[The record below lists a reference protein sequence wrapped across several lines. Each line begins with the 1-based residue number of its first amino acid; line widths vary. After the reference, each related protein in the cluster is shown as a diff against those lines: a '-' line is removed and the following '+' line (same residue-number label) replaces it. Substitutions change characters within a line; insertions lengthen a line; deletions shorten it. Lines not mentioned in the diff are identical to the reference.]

1 MKASAAEDKLS
12 QLEAE
17 LVNVLGRK
25 YVLSSPVDLSVYEC
39 DGETLD
45 VARPDLVVLP
55 ESTEDVVTI
64 VRLAGKYGVAITPR
78 GAATGLS
85 GGATTV
91 MGGISVVLTRMTRV
105 IEIDADNMVAVVEVG
120 CTNVSVSKAAEKF
133 GLYFAPDPSSQAAS
147 TVGGNLAE
155 NAGGPHTLKYGTTTN
170 HVLGAKVVLP
180 SGDVTVFGG
189 RARDSLG
196 LDLLGVLVG
205 SEGTLGIATEAIL
218 KLTACPEA
226 IETMMAYFP
235 SVEAGG
241 QAVSDIVAAGV
252 VPAAMEMIDQ
262 LTLRAVEDALKLG
275 LDTNAGALLIVELD
289 GPKAGIAVHAKV
301 VVESVQKNGVLA
313 VKWAASAAERAS
325 IWKARKSSFGSLGRI
340 SPHGYVLDG
349 VIPRSR
355 LSEAIRRIA
364 EIGRKYDVLIANVY
378 HAGDGNL
385 HPCLLYNREHHEQV
399 KRVMQAGKEIL
410 ELCVELGGTL
420 SGEHGIGVEKIL
432 EMPSVFSPADLRA
445 MEWVRE
451 AFNPQGL
458 LNPGKIL
465 PTPKS
470 CGESGARPLLRH
482 MLSC

>member
-91 MGGISVVLTRMTRV
+91 MGGISLVLTRMTRV

-170 HVLGAKVVLP
+170 HVLGGKVVLP

-189 RARDSLG
+189 TTRDSLG

-205 SEGTLGIATEAIL
+205 SEGTLGIATEATL
-218 KLTACPEA
+218 KLTALPET

-252 VPAAMEMIDQ
+252 IPAAMEMIDQ

-289 GPKAGIAVHAKV
+289 GPSAGIASHAKV
-301 VVESVQKNGVLA
+301 VVESVQKNDVLA
-313 VKWAASAAERAS
+313 VKWAA
-325 IWKARKSSFGSLGRI
+325 
-340 SPHGYVLDG
+340 
-349 VIPRSR
+349 
-355 LSEAIRRIA
+355 
-364 EIGRKYDVLIANVY
+364 
-378 HAGDGNL
+378 
-385 HPCLLYNREHHEQV
+385 
-399 KRVMQAGKEIL
+399 
-410 ELCVELGGTL
+410 
-420 SGEHGIGVEKIL
+420 
-432 EMPSVFSPADLRA
+432 
-445 MEWVRE
+445 
-451 AFNPQGL
+451 
-458 LNPGKIL
+458 
-465 PTPKS
+465 
-470 CGESGARPLLRH
+470 
-482 MLSC
+482 